1 MSPPPKFVT
10 KVPTYSCLK
19 VHYFGSKQP
28 AVKRGGA
35 DRDVNEIVLERD
47 EWITRIEGSLVH
59 EAIAELKFVSNKGS
73 TFTGHTIGLPKI

>member
-1 MSPPPKFVT
+1 MK
-10 KVPTYSCLK
+10 L
-19 VHYFGSKQP
+19 HYVGSEQP

-35 DRDVNEIVLERD
+35 GINVNEIVLERD